1 MLIVPMFAS
10 HLGLNSCRLDLR
22 HNLENTQTQVNHE
35 FTGGTLHS
43 VNRLSHVVPTSSVL
57 H

>member
-1 MLIVPMFAS
+1 MFAS